1 MLSENIKL
9 IKNDISQACINAC
22 RNPEE
27 IILMG
32 ASKSQTV
39 AQIEQAY
46 ENGVFHFGE
55 NYLQEAETK
64 ISKIEKNI
72 IWHFIGSIQ
81 TKKTKKIAHLFD
93 WVHTVD
99 SLKIAEKLNDARPS
113 SRGPLNICL
122 QVNID
127 NEETK
132 SGILKEEIDGF
143 LTSLT
148 SLKNIKTRG
157 LMIIPKPRH
166 TAEEQSEVF
175 SDLKLKLDSLKSKFP
190 ELDTLSMGMSSD
202 YLVAIQEGATILR
215 IGTGIFGARK

>member
-9 IKNDISQACINAC
+9 IKNNINQACKNAC

-39 AQIEQAY
+39 EQIEQAY
-46 ENGVFHFGE
+46 EKGVFHFGE
-55 NYLQEAETK
+55 NYLQEAEPK

-132 SGILKEEIDGF
+132 SGILKEEIDDF

>member
-39 AQIEQAY
+39 EQIEQAY

-81 TKKTKKIAHLFD
+81 TKKTKKIARLFD

-157 LMIIPKPRH
+157 LMIIPKPRR
-166 TAEEQSEVF
+166 TDEEQSEVF

>member
-1 MLSENIKL
+1 MLSENINL
-9 IKNDISQACINAC
+9 IKKDISQACLVAC
-22 RNPEE
+22 RDPNE

-32 ASKSQTV
+32 ASKSQTIEN
-39 AQIEQAY
+39 IEQAY
-46 ENGVFHFGE
+46 ENGVLHFGE
-55 NYLQEAETK
+55 NYLQEAEIK
-64 ISKIEKNI
+64 ISKTDKNI
-72 IWHFIGSIQ
+72 VWHFIGSIQ

-99 SLKIAEKLNDARPS
+99 SLKIAKKLNEARPAS
-113 SRGPLNICL
+113 KGKLNVCL

-132 SGILKEEIDGF
+132 SGILKEEIDDF
-143 LTSLT
+143 LSNLT
-148 SLKNIKTRG
+148 ALENIKTRG

-166 TAEEQSEVF
+166 TTEEQSKVF
-175 SDLKLKLDSLKSKFP
+175 SNLKLKLDSLKSKFP

-202 YLVAIQEGATILR
+202 YLVAIHEGATILR

>member
-1 MLSENIKL
+1 MLSDNINL
-9 IKNDISQACINAC
+9 IKNDINQTCKIAC

-39 AQIEQAY
+39 EQIEQAY
-46 ENGVFHFGE
+46 ENGIFHFGE

-64 ISKIEKNI
+64 ISKIDKNI
-72 IWHFIGSIQ
+72 VWHFIGSIQ
-81 TKKTKKIAHLFD
+81 TRKTKKIARLFD
-93 WVHTVD
+93 WVHTID
-99 SLKIAEKLNDARPS
+99 SLKIAEKLNEARPS

-132 SGILKEEIDGF
+132 SGILKEEIEDF
-143 LTSLT
+143 LTNLT
-148 SLKNIKTRG
+148 TLKNIKTRG
-157 LMIIPKPRH
+157 LMIIPKPRD
-166 TAEEQSEVF
+166 AVEEQSEIF
-175 SDLKLKLDSLKSKFP
+175 SDLRLKLDSLKSRFP
-190 ELDTLSMGMSSD
+190 ELDTLSMCMSSD
-202 YLVAIQEGATILR
+202 YLVAIHEGATILR

>member
-1 MLSENIKL
+1 M
-9 IKNDISQACINAC
+9 NAC

-39 AQIEQAY
+39 EQIEQAY

-81 TKKTKKIAHLFD
+81 TKKTKKIARIFD

-132 SGILKEEIDGF
+132 SGILKEEIDDF

>member
-1 MLSENIKL
+1 
-9 IKNDISQACINAC
+9 
-22 RNPEE
+22 
-27 IILMG
+27 MG

-39 AQIEQAY
+39 EQIEQAFD
-46 ENGVFHFGE
+46 NGIFHFGE

-64 ISKIEKNI
+64 ISEIDKNI
-72 IWHFIGSIQ
+72 VWHFIGSIQ
-81 TKKTKKIAHLFD
+81 TRKTKKIARLFD

-99 SLKIAEKLNDARPS
+99 SLKIAEKLNEARPS

-132 SGILKEEIDGF
+132 SGILKEEIDDF
-143 LTSLT
+143 LTNLT
-148 SLKNIKTRG
+148 TLKNIKTRG
-157 LMIIPKPRH
+157 LMIIPKPRD
-166 TAEEQSEVF
+166 AVEEQSEIF
-175 SDLKLKLDSLKSKFP
+175 SDLRLKLDSLKSRFP

-202 YLVAIQEGATILR
+202 YLVAIHEGATILR

>member
-1 MLSENIKL
+1 VLSENIKL
-9 IKNDISQACINAC
+9 IKNDISQACIKAC

-39 AQIEQAY
+39 EQIEQAY
-46 ENGVFHFGE
+46 ENGVVHFGE

-64 ISKIEKNI
+64 ISRLDKNI
-72 IWHFIGSIQ
+72 VWHFIGSIQ
-81 TKKTKKIAHLFD
+81 TKKAKKIARLFD

-99 SLKIAEKLNDARPS
+99 SLKIAEKLNEARPS
-113 SRGPLNICL
+113 SREPLNICL

-132 SGILKEEIDGF
+132 SGILKEEVDAF
-143 LTSLT
+143 LTGLM

-157 LMIIPKPRH
+157 LMIIPKPRR

-175 SDLKLKLDSLKSKFP
+175 SDLKLKLDSLKSNFP

>member
-1 MLSENIKL
+1 M
-9 IKNDISQACINAC
+9 NAC

-39 AQIEQAY
+39 EQIEQAY

-81 TKKTKKIAHLFD
+81 TKKTKKIARIFD

>member
-1 MLSENIKL
+1 MLSENINL

-22 RNPEE
+22 RDPEE

-39 AQIEQAY
+39 KQIEQAY

-55 NYLQEAETK
+55 NYLQEAEAK
-64 ISKIEKNI
+64 ISKLDKNI
-72 IWHFIGSIQ
+72 VWHFIGSIQ
-81 TKKTKKIAHLFD
+81 TKKTKKIARLFD

-99 SLKIAEKLNDARPS
+99 SLKIAEKLNEARPS
-113 SRGPLNICL
+113 SREPLNICL

-132 SGILKEEIDGF
+132 SGILKEEIDNF
-143 LTSLT
+143 LTNLI

-202 YLVAIQEGATILR
+202 YLVAIQEGATIVR
-215 IGTGIFGARK
+215 IGTGIFGTRK

>member
-1 MLSENIKL
+1 
-9 IKNDISQACINAC
+9 
-22 RNPEE
+22 
-27 IILMG
+27 MG

-39 AQIEQAY
+39 EQIEQAY
-46 ENGVFHFGE
+46 DNGIFHFGE

-64 ISKIEKNI
+64 ISEINKNI
-72 IWHFIGSIQ
+72 VWHFIGSIQ
-81 TKKTKKIAHLFD
+81 TRKTKKIARLFD

-99 SLKIAEKLNDARPS
+99 SLKIAEKLNEARPS

-132 SGILKEEIDGF
+132 SGILKEEIDDF
-143 LTSLT
+143 LTNLAT
-148 SLKNIKTRG
+148 LKNIKTRG
-157 LMIIPKPRH
+157 LMIIPKPRD
-166 TAEEQSEVF
+166 AVEEQSEIF
-175 SDLKLKLDSLKSKFP
+175 SDLRLKLDSLKSRFP

-202 YLVAIQEGATILR
+202 YLVAIHEGATILR

>member
-113 SRGPLNICL
+113 SRGPINICL

-132 SGILKEEIDGF
+132 SGILKEEIDDF

-157 LMIIPKPRH
+157 LMIVPRPRH

-202 YLVAIQEGATILR
+202 YLVAIQEGATIVR
-215 IGTGIFGARK
+215 IGTGIFGTRK

>member
-1 MLSENIKL
+1 MLSENINL
-9 IKNDISQACINAC
+9 IKKEISQACLVAC
-22 RNPEE
+22 RDPNE

-32 ASKSQTV
+32 ASKSQTIEN
-39 AQIEQAY
+39 IEQAY
-46 ENGVFHFGE
+46 ENGVLHFGE
-55 NYLQEAETK
+55 NYLQEAEIK
-64 ISKIEKNI
+64 ISKTDKNI
-72 IWHFIGSIQ
+72 VWHFIGSIQ

-99 SLKIAEKLNDARPS
+99 SLKIAKKLNEARPAS
-113 SRGPLNICL
+113 KGKLNVCL

-132 SGILKEEIDGF
+132 SGILKEEIDDF
-143 LTSLT
+143 LSNLT
-148 SLKNIKTRG
+148 ALENIKTRG

-166 TAEEQSEVF
+166 TTEEQSKVF
-175 SDLKLKLDSLKSKFP
+175 SNLKLKLDSLKSKFP

>member
-1 MLSENIKL
+1 VLSENIKL
-9 IKNDISQACINAC
+9 IKNDINQACKNAC

-39 AQIEQAY
+39 EQIEQAY
-46 ENGVFHFGE
+46 EKGVFHFGE
-55 NYLQEAETK
+55 NYLQEAEPK

>member
-1 MLSENIKL
+1 M
-9 IKNDISQACINAC
+9 NAC

-39 AQIEQAY
+39 EQIEQAY

-64 ISKIEKNI
+64 ISKIKKNI

-81 TKKTKKIAHLFD
+81 TKKTKKIARLFD

-132 SGILKEEIDGF
+132 SGILKEEIDDF

-148 SLKNIKTRG
+148 SLKNIKPRG

>member
-1 MLSENIKL
+1 
-9 IKNDISQACINAC
+9 
-22 RNPEE
+22 
-27 IILMG
+27 MG

-39 AQIEQAY
+39 EQIEQAY
-46 ENGVFHFGE
+46 DNGIFHFGE

-64 ISKIEKNI
+64 ISKIDKNI
-72 IWHFIGSIQ
+72 VWHFIGSIQ
-81 TKKTKKIAHLFD
+81 TRKTKKIARLFD

-99 SLKIAEKLNDARPS
+99 SLMIAEKLNEVRPS

-132 SGILKEEIDGF
+132 SGILKEEIDNY
-143 LTSLT
+143 LTNLAT
-148 SLKNIKTRG
+148 LKNIKTRG
-157 LMIIPKPRH
+157 LMIIPKPRDIV
-166 TAEEQSEVF
+166 EEQSEIF
-175 SDLKLKLDSLKSKFP
+175 SDLRLKLDSLKSRFP

-202 YLVAIQEGATILR
+202 YLAAIQEGATILR

>member
-1 MLSENIKL
+1 MLSDNLNL
-9 IKNDISQACINAC
+9 IKNDINQTCKIAC

-39 AQIEQAY
+39 EQIEQAY
-46 ENGVFHFGE
+46 ENGIFHFGE

-64 ISKIEKNI
+64 ISKIDKNI
-72 IWHFIGSIQ
+72 VWHFIGSIQ
-81 TKKTKKIAHLFD
+81 TRKTKKIARLFD

-99 SLKIAEKLNDARPS
+99 SLKIAEKLNEARPS

-132 SGILKEEIDGF
+132 SGILKEEIEDF
-143 LTSLT
+143 LTNLT
-148 SLKNIKTRG
+148 TLKNIKTRG
-157 LMIIPKPRH
+157 LMIIPKPRD
-166 TAEEQSEVF
+166 AVEEQSEIF
-175 SDLKLKLDSLKSKFP
+175 SDLRLKLDSLKSRFP

-202 YLVAIQEGATILR
+202 YLVAIHEGATILR

>member
-1 MLSENIKL
+1 VLSENIKL
-9 IKNDISQACINAC
+9 IKNDISQACISAC
-22 RNPEE
+22 RNSEE

-39 AQIEQAY
+39 RQIEQAY
-46 ENGVFHFGE
+46 ENGIFHFGE
-55 NYLQEAETK
+55 NYVQEAEAK
-64 ISKIEKNI
+64 ITKIEKDI
-72 IWHFIGSIQ
+72 VWHFIGSIQ

-99 SLKIAEKLNDARPS
+99 NLKIAEKLNAARPS
-113 SRGPLNICL
+113 SKEPLNICV

-127 NEETK
+127 DEETK
-132 SGILKEEIDGF
+132 SGILKEEIDEF
-143 LTSLT
+143 LTNLI

-166 TAEEQSEVF
+166 TAKEQSEVF

-190 ELDTLSMGMSSD
+190 GLDTLSMGMSSD